1 MAFDFGRRSK
11 LAARSLTER
20 KESDFM
26 EQETTANY
34 QNRTE
39 KVYKDREI
47 WVATLLGGTLAA
59 GYMVA
64 KNYRAFGETDKIWKT
79 WLATVAAT
87 AFVLLVSFAP
97 YIDRLPNHLFS
108 LVCAGIIV
116 VLVQMYQGEKIRTHV
131 RAGGR
136 IQSWWKTLGV
146 SMAGFCI
153 TVILFVGAAAVVTVV
168 EEYNAASKTYGKMQ
182 HEIYYNKNNISESE
196 VDRIADVSIKSNLF
210 LDSQG
215 KWYAYARKVDTDYE
229 ISLSVSRTTLN
240 DRDYL
245 KFFAEERG
253 YIQAYFP
260 NNKIII
266 NLVEGN
272 FDKVEKRIE

>member
-1 MAFDFGRRSK
+1 
-11 LAARSLTER
+11 
-20 KESDFM
+20 M
-26 EQETTANY
+26 EQETIVNS
-34 QNRTE
+34 QSRTE
-39 KVYKDREI
+39 KVYKDQEI
-47 WVATLLGGTLAA
+47 WVGTLLGGTLAA

-87 AFVLLVSFAP
+87 AFVLLISFAP

-116 VLVQMYQGEKIRTHV
+116 VMVQMYQGEKIRTHV

-146 SMAGFCI
+146 SMAGLCV

-168 EEYNAASKTYGKMQ
+168 EEYNAASKTYGKMR

-196 VDRIADVSIKSNLF
+196 VDRIADASIKSNLF

-215 KWYAYARKVDTDYE
+215 KWYAHARKVDTDYE
-229 ISLSVSRTTLN
+229 ISLPVSRATLN

-245 KFFAEERG
+245 KFFAETRG
-253 YIQAYFP
+253 YLQDYFP